1 VSPAPLAVDEQLS
14 WARGSGEL
22 VIVHL
27 RLPDAIL
34 DAGTWVAELVGE
46 TGRLSQSAE
55 VTAGPG
61 GVEVDFTV
69 ARRALGRSAWLLS
82 IRSGT
87 ATRPLRVEAR
97 LLAAPGRPVALLPGP
112 TPTTRMRAPAPR
124 ARPSWRA
131 RVAARLPRPVSTALR
146 RSLGRTL
153 RRRRPGEAGGRP

>member
-1 VSPAPLAVDEQLS
+1 MSPAPLAVDEQLS

-22 VIVHL
+22 VSVHL
-27 RLPDAIL
+27 RLADATL
-34 DAGTWVAELVGE
+34 DAGIWVVELLGE

-61 GVEVDFTV
+61 AVEVDFTV
-69 ARRALGRSAWLLS
+69 ARRALGRSAWVLL

-112 TPTTRMRAPAPR
+112 APTTRMRAPAPR

-131 RVAARLPRPVSTALR
+131 RVATRLPRPVRTALQR
-146 RSLGRTL
+146 FSGRAL
-153 RRRRPGEAGGRP
+153 SRGRPGEAGGRR